1 MINENEKTL
10 NENKETI
17 NVPTK
22 YCILMSNI
30 IDVVAKRGA
39 INSNEFKIVG
49 ELTEFL
55 KKELAVEEKN

>member
-39 INSNEFKIVG
+39 INSNEFKLLV
-49 ELTEFL
+49 
-55 KKELAVEEKN
+55 N